1 MTMTLAAATD
11 ADSGPSHIVKLA
23 GARKSTRTDR
33 CINAFTVDVEDYFQV
48 EAFKDVVNRESWEGR
63 PTRVEAN
70 TERVL
75 GILEA
80 ANVRATFFV
89 LGWVGERFP
98 LLVRRIAANGHE
110 IASHGHGHEIASVQT
125 RSEFRNDVA
134 RAKRTL
140 EDCIGVRVRGFRAPT
155 FSIGRKNWWAYE
167 ILAEEGY
174 LYSSSIYPIAHD
186 LYGMP
191 TAPRTP
197 FHPLAMCDF
206 VEIPVATVR
215 LLGGNRPC
223 GGGGY
228 FRLMP
233 YALSRWLIDRVNR
246 LDAMPCVFYCH
257 PWEFDNGQPRIERA
271 SIKSQ
276 FRHYLNIGAMER
288 RIARLV
294 RDFAWGRMDD
304 IYLVAGEGR
313 RRRFMEWGG

>member
-1 MTMTLAAATD
+1 MTLAAEVDT
-11 ADSGPSHIVKLA
+11 DSGPSRIAELA
-23 GARKSTRTDR
+23 GVRRSVRTEQ

-48 EAFKDVVNRESWEGR
+48 EAFKDVVDRESWEGR
-63 PTRVEAN
+63 PARVEGS

-75 GILEA
+75 ALLEA

-89 LGWVGERFP
+89 LGWVAERFP
-98 LLVRRIAANGHE
+98 SLVRRIQANGHE
-110 IASHGHGHEIASVQT
+110 VASHGHGHEKASVQT
-125 RSEFRNDVA
+125 RNEFRNDVQRA
-134 RAKRTL
+134 RWTL
-140 EDCIGVRVRGFRAPT
+140 EDCTGVRVRGFRAPT
-155 FSIGRKNWWAYE
+155 FSIGRENWWAYE

-174 LYSSSIYPIAHD
+174 VYSSSIYPIVHD

-197 FHPLAMCDF
+197 FHPLGTSQF

-215 LLGGNRPC
+215 LLGANRPC

-233 YALSRWLIDRVNR
+233 YALSRWFINRVNR

-257 PWEFDNGQPRIERA
+257 PWEFDIGQPRVERA

-276 FRHYLNIGAMER
+276 LRHHLNIGAMER
-288 RIARLV
+288 RIARLLQ
-294 RDFAWGRMDD
+294 DFAWGRIDE
-304 IYLVAGEGR
+304 IYLAAEAHPKKFV
-313 RRRFMEWGG
+313 EWSE